1 MNIRSITLG
10 INLTHQSKKAL
21 EKDINSF
28 MEIAR
33 KKYMNNGFD
42 IRTHRLSLSPINE
55 GTKFSSETTRSMV
68 SWVSDLCEKVGIRW
82 FCVPFMMV
90 NSKNPILL
98 TRNASEI
105 VSRYKNVFVN
115 MIVARND
122 VVNYESAKEASQ
134 LILTTSKMSNNGFDN
149 FRVGVSIN
157 CEPNTPY
164 FPFAYHEGDDG
175 FSLALEIVDEFIMH
189 ATENINQGLG
199 QVRKSILD
207 YFIDNLS
214 KIDAIGI
221 DIENKTGVRYI
232 GVDASLAPFPNGTT
246 SVARLVEILGVE
258 DFGSNGSLFVTSYLT
273 DIIKTA
279 LAKSR
284 VRYVGFNGVMYSL
297 LEDDNLAL
305 RNRQKNFTL
314 DSLILYSSVCG
325 CGVDMVPIPGDVIYE
340 EINSIILDVVAL
352 STKLNKPLGVRL
364 LPIVGKSANEP
375 TDFNYDFL
383 VDTRVM
389 QTRNRGFL
397 HY

>member
-1 MNIRSITLG
+1 
-10 INLTHQSKKAL
+10 
-21 EKDINSF
+21 
-28 MEIAR
+28 
-33 KKYMNNGFD
+33 
-42 IRTHRLSLSPINE
+42 
-55 GTKFSSETTRSMV
+55 
-68 SWVSDLCEKVGIRW
+68 
-82 FCVPFMMV
+82 
-90 NSKNPILL
+90 
-98 TRNASEI
+98 
-105 VSRYKNVFVN
+105 

>member
-10 INLTHQSKKAL
+10 INLTHQSKKSL
-21 EKDINSF
+21 EDDISNF
-28 MEIAR
+28 MKTAR
-33 KKYMNNGFD
+33 KEYVNNGFNV
-42 IRTHRLSLSPINE
+42 RTCRLSLSPINE
-55 GTKFSSETTRSMV
+55 DNKFSLKTTHSMV
-68 SWVSDLCEKVGIRW
+68 SWFSDLCEKVGIRW

-90 NSKNPILL
+90 DSKNPKVL
-98 TRNASEI
+98 TRNAADI
-105 VSRYKNVFVN
+105 ISRYKNVFVN
-115 MIVARND
+115 MIVSRNGKM
-122 VVNYESAKEASQ
+122 NYESAKEASK
-134 LILTTSKMSNNGFDN
+134 LILATSKMSNNSFDN

-164 FPFAYHEGDDG
+164 FPFAYHEGDEG

-189 ATENINQGLG
+189 ATKNINQGLE

-214 KIDAIGI
+214 RINAIGI
-221 DIENKTGVRYI
+221 DIENKTGIRYI

-246 SVARLVEILGVE
+246 SVARLVEVLGVE
-258 DFGSNGSLFVTSYLT
+258 DFGSNGSLFITSYLT
-273 DIIKTA
+273 GIIKTA

-284 VRYVGFNGVMYSL
+284 VRSVGFNGVMYSL

-305 RNRQKNFTL
+305 RNKQKNFTL

-325 CGVDMVPIPGDVIYE
+325 CGVDMVPISGNVFYE
-340 EINSIILDVVAL
+340 EINSIILDMVAL

-364 LPIVGKSANEP
+364 LPIVGKSANES

-397 HY
+397 Y